1 MKKVFL
7 VLLTLLVCNFSYAE
21 DNLHNAIRNED
32 TIVYSLEDSSWKR
45 FSGEEDGIIITKQL
59 VEGTGSC
66 SIYNNADGTLA
77 FALATDYE
85 LINDGKLIIVDNN
98 MLKYYKLLYNGESF
112 EQVLLSEDEVKS
124 IFPDVEI
131 YKLSC
136 VDSDGKMWLHK
147 PLGKQRNLL
156 LFNDTDRCF
165 HSLNTLSKG
174 VQDSEIKGL
183 IKINKYGIIRFS
195 HFGERDGK
203 LVFYIR

>member
-1 MKKVFL
+1 
-7 VLLTLLVCNFSYAE
+7 
-21 DNLHNAIRNED
+21 
-32 TIVYSLEDSSWKR
+32 
-45 FSGEEDGIIITKQL
+45 
-59 VEGTGSC
+59 
-66 SIYNNADGTLA
+66 
-77 FALATDYE
+77 
-85 LINDGKLIIVDNN
+85 
-98 MLKYYKLLYNGESF
+98 
-112 EQVLLSEDEVKS
+112 
-124 IFPDVEI
+124 
-131 YKLSC
+131 
-136 VDSDGKMWLHK
+136 MWLHK